1 MLSFLND
8 PVVYLLG
15 GFVCQGQPCVDDLER
30 VAILPFH
37 GGFTT

>member
-15 GFVCQGQPCVDDLER
+15 GFVCQGQSCVDNLER
-30 VAILPFH
+30 VTISPIH
-37 GGFTT
+37 WGFTT